1 VTQADPAIASPRI
14 HRAHLEAAGLAAVV
28 TAALAGIPAAAGWS
42 GLVVTLAA
50 VQALM
55 VLAWMTGLALPGR
68 IGTLVLGLAAAAG
81 ADIAAAVYAPP
92 RLAALLSVLA
102 LAFLAML
109 VHQLC
114 RGVVRV
120 RATASIAGV
129 ATLVT
134 LTVGS
139 ASLLVLHRI
148 PAGGDLVSAAVL
160 AVGSAVCVGDLVDA
174 VLPLPRFSDQVPRGA
189 LATLAGAAVAAV
201 ASAWRLDGVGQV
213 TRAGAVFVG
222 IVLGLVAG
230 LVAVGVSYIESAAT
244 PRHDPLWWLALPYL
258 KIALP
263 LAATAPVAYVLGRIV
278 VG

>member
-1 VTQADPAIASPRI
+1 MTQTDPAIAPPRI

-42 GLVVTLAA
+42 GLVVALAA

-92 RLAALLSVLA
+92 SLAALLSVLA

-148 PAGGDLVSAAVL
+148 PAGADLASAAVL
-160 AVGSAVCVGDLVDA
+160 AVGSAVCVGHLVDV

-189 LATLAGAAVAAV
+189 LATLVGAAVAAV
-201 ASAWRLDGVGQV
+201 AAAWRLDGVGQV

-230 LVAVGVSYIESAAT
+230 LVAVGVSYIEKSAT
-244 PRHDPLWWLALPYL
+244 PRPAPLWWLALPYL

-263 LAATAPVAYVLGRIV
+263 LAATAPVAYVVGRIV

>member
-1 VTQADPAIASPRI
+1 MRQTDPVTAPPRVR
-14 HRAHLEAAGLAAVV
+14 RAHLEAAGLAAVV
-28 TAALAGIPAAAGWS
+28 TAALAGIPAAAGWP
-42 GLVVTLAA
+42 GLVIALAA
-50 VQALM
+50 VQALL

-68 IGTLVLGLAAAAG
+68 IGTLALGLATAAG
-81 ADIAAAVYAPP
+81 ADVAAAVYAPP
-92 RLAALLSVLA
+92 SLAALLSVLA

-114 RGVVRV
+114 RGVVRI

-139 ASLLVLHRI
+139 ACLLVLHRI
-148 PAGGDLVSAAVL
+148 PAGPGLVSAAVL
-160 AVGSAVCVGDLVDA
+160 AIGSAVCVGHLVDA
-174 VLPLPRFSDQVPRGA
+174 MLPIPRFTDAVPRGA

-201 ASAWRLDGVGQV
+201 ASAWRLDGVAQV
-213 TRAGAVFVG
+213 TRAGAVFAG

-230 LVAVGVSYIESAAT
+230 LVAVGVGYVEQTAT
-244 PRHDPLWWLALPYL
+244 PRRDPLWWLALPYL
-258 KIALP
+258 KIAVP
-263 LAATAPVAYVLGRIV
+263 LAVTAPVAYVVGRIV